1 MSLFFIL
8 VSFCFPPFPLFFQQ
22 NKCTI
27 FCFCNILYINQLSFS
42 FFPLRET
49 PCFST
54 KIVSKLYEK
63 RVFSLRV
70 SLLLFLIFY
79 TFFFFPYLFL
89 PVLSKSLSFQLKYL
103 LLPLPFLSFFF
114 FALSRIRM
122 LVYIIM
128 CSSFSLSFPVS
139 FFMFY
144 NPFAY
149 QRIRE
154 KFPLYSKIIRD
165 MFCVYCKKVYFCI
178 RLARGAKPFLSLTYW
193 KRGLSAKVLNKKT
206 S

>member
-1 MSLFFIL
+1 M
-8 VSFCFPPFPLFFQQ
+8 
-22 NKCTI
+22 
-27 FCFCNILYINQLSFS
+27 
-42 FFPLRET
+42 
-49 PCFST
+49 
-54 KIVSKLYEK
+54 SKLYEK

-79 TFFFFPYLFL
+79 TSFFFPYLFL
-89 PVLSKSLSFQLKYL
+89 SVLSKSLSFQLKYL

-114 FALSRIRM
+114 FFLARTRIRM

-149 QRIRE
+149 QRIRK
-154 KFPLYSKIIRD
+154 KFPFYSKIIRD

-178 RLARGAKPFLSLTYW
+178 RLARGAKPFKLDILKARIIS
-193 KRGLSAKVLNKKT
+193 
-206 S
+206 